1 MSNNHET
8 SSAFSK
14 FSAPIVGF
22 GLYKNATDNPW
33 FTAQEY
39 AKAVPE
45 SSFKNFLLPS
55 PSGFTN
61 IRKLLTEQGFM
72 ETDQIPR
79 RNGRPSIAMHV
90 LKTAEEP
97 FIDYLLQKTTNT
109 GLSVPE
115 TLLVPE
121 SVDYI
126 LDTTDFLQRLFTQ
139 VSGRAGTVTFD
150 TRSE

>member
-1 MSNNHET
+1 MSTNPEA
-8 SSAFSK
+8 SSVFSK
-14 FSAPIVGF
+14 LSAPVVGF
-22 GLYKNATDNPW
+22 GLYRNGTDNPW

-45 SSFKNFLLPS
+45 SSFKKFLLPS

-72 ETDQIPR
+72 ETEQIPR

-90 LKTAEEP
+90 LKAAEEP
-97 FIDYLLQKTTNT
+97 FVDYLLQKTTNA

-115 TLLVPE
+115 MLLVPE

-139 VSGRAGTVTFD
+139 VSGRASTVSYDSRT
-150 TRSE
+150 E